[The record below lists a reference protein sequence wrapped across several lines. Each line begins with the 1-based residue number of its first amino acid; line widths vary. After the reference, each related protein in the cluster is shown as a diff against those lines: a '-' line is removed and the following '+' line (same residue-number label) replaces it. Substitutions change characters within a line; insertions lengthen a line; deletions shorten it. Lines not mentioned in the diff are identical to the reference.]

1 LYGGLITVY
10 EVYGGYM
17 AAYGGGYG
25 AVDCM
30 LTWPATGPCSLDD
43 QYVQYSAKR
52 GLQRGLYEHVKYLD
66 LTSKT
71 F

>member
-1 LYGGLITVY
+1 
-10 EVYGGYM
+10 M